1 MDYIISSNA
10 RLFDELIQVL
20 NNHQNEPGATDALE
34 DLKAAKV
41 NYVQRSIDHMMK
53 CLMLAL
59 HDLIVHPPSDALQR
73 DLNCVIDEF
82 YRGVSQMGTK
92 LSELSRQ
99 YEASGGKPLSVEEI
113 LQEVNERRGT
123 SR

>member
-1 MDYIISSNA
+1 MDYTIDNNA
-10 RLFDELIQVL
+10 RLFDELLHVL
-20 NNHQNEPGATDALE
+20 NTHQNEPGAIEALE

-41 NYVQRSIDHMMK
+41 NYVQRSIDHMMN
-53 CLMLAL
+53 CLVLAL
-59 HDLIVHPPSDALQR
+59 HDLIVHPPSEALQS
-73 DLNCVIDEF
+73 DLKSVIDRF
-82 YRGVSQMGTK
+82 YRAALPGPK